1 MNSVA
6 KWPQI
11 ISHRGACGYLPE
23 HSLEAHQLAINL
35 GTDYIEP
42 DLCLSKDQQ
51 FILMHDITLDETTD
65 IHDHPEYADRYRDGY
80 KYSFFSFD
88 LVIGYYVSD
97 FTVAEL
103 KTLRL
108 KQVNSFISRY
118 S

>member
-1 MNSVA
+1 MMKMEPQP

-23 HSLEAHQLAINL
+23 HSIEAHQLAIDL

-65 IHDHPEYADRYRDGY
+65 VHNHPEYADRYHDGH
-80 KYSFFSFD
+80 FICFA
-88 LVIGYYVSD
+88 LALTCNRILC
-97 FTVAEL
+97 E
-103 KTLRL
+103 RL
-108 KQVNSFISRY
+108 YCR
-118 S
+118 

>member
-1 MNSVA
+1 MEPQP

-23 HSLEAHQLAINL
+23 HSIEAHQLAIDL

-65 IHDHPEYADRYRDGY
+65 VQNHPEYADRYRDGC
-80 KYSFFSFD
+80 STVSLTFSTP
-88 LVIGYYVSD
+88 LIPHRILC
-97 FTVAEL
+97 E
-103 KTLRL
+103 
-108 KQVNSFISRY
+108 
-118 S
+118 